1 MSNKEERKQNMKNL
15 SFTTKIVIFLLGVAV
30 LGWITHC
37 IVEIAIYI
45 SIVSVLGVLGV
56 LGYKLFVALFSNKE

>member
-30 LGWITHC
+30 LGGLLTT
-37 IVEIAIYI
+37 
-45 SIVSVLGVLGV
+45 
-56 LGYKLFVALFSNKE
+56 